1 MGQPRRNVRRMESSH
16 TEEAKKFG
24 GKLFEAVFSRD
35 VWVCLRRSME
45 VAQRQDAGLR
55 IRLQL
60 TRDAQDLAD
69 LPWEYLYDR
78 ELNRF
83 LALSTDTPV
92 TRYLALPE
100 PPRPLTVQPPLRVL
114 VMISSPSDYPA
125 LDVEREWAVLQEALA
140 DVQRDGL
147 VVAERLERPSL
158 AALQRRL
165 RRGQYHVFHF
175 IGHGAFDDASQ
186 DGVLLLEDDD
196 RRGHVV
202 SGQELGTLL
211 HDHRPLRLA
220 IINACEGRA
229 LGQVGPVRRDRA
241 EPGAAGRARGHRH
254 AVRGQRRGGDR
265 LLPRVLRLAR
275 RRLPGGR
282 RAGGGPEVDLLAGA
296 RRRVGHAGPL
306 HALARREDLRRR
318 AEHGPGSGRR
328 AGRSGVGRA
337 RCC

>member
-1 MGQPRRNVRRMESSH
+1 MAPLTYLDFDLLIDQAKTGYRAQVLSAPAGAERATADFILPFDDKDIKILLLSMGQPRRNVRRMESSH

-114 VMISSPSDYPA
+114 VMISSPTDYPA

-175 IGHGAFDDASQ
+175 IGHGAFDEATQ

-220 IINACEGRA
+220 IVNACEGRA
-229 LGQVGPVRRDRA
+229 LGQVRPVRRDRG
-241 EPGAAGRARGHRH
+241 EPGAAGRAGGHRH
-254 AVRGQRRGGDR
+254 AVRSQR
-265 LLPRVLRLAR
+265 
-275 RRLPGGR
+275 
-282 RAGGGPEVDLLAGA
+282 
-296 RRRVGHAGPL
+296 
-306 HALARREDLRRR
+306 
-318 AEHGPGSGRR
+318 
-328 AGRSGVGRA
+328 
-337 RCC
+337 